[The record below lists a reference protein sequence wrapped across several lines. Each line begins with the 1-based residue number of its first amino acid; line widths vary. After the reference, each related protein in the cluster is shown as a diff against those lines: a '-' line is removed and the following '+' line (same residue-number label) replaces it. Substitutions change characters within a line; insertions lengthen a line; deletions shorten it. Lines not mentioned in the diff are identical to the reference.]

1 MEKPARRPQGFKNNF
16 ESALQNYQRPNAL
29 NIIYWI
35 YWIYD
40 VLLIPKNI
48 SNYMYVYTYIY
59 MYRSN
64 LQNMD
69 RNQTKICPGK
79 KFVTNEYPGKIYIQY
94 TLI

>member
-59 MYRSN
+59 
-64 LQNMD
+64 
-69 RNQTKICPGK
+69 
-79 KFVTNEYPGKIYIQY
+79 IYIYVQIKS
-94 TLI
+94 TEHGQKSNQNLPWKEICNQ

>member
-1 MEKPARRPQGFKNNF
+1 
-16 ESALQNYQRPNAL
+16 
-29 NIIYWI
+29 
-35 YWIYD
+35 
-40 VLLIPKNI
+40 
-48 SNYMYVYTYIY
+48 MYVYTYIY

-94 TLI
+94 TLIWSKTLS